1 MNRREFI
8 NSAGLLAAA
17 GAAAPLL
24 SSCSGSGVIR
34 KEDVRDSYSTELLVV
49 GGGPA
54 GVCAAVAAARMGV
67 KVMLVEH
74 GNCLG
79 GMGTR
84 GLVSPFMTCF
94 DGDGE
99 QMVIRGLFEEV
110 VDRMVA
116 IGGAIHPKDVR
127 HTSPYSAW
135 ITAGHDHCT
144 PFEAE
149 AMKFVMDRMCAEAG
163 VKLLFHADFVK
174 PLTKG
179 DALCGAVLLTKKGL
193 EAVSAAVVIDCT
205 GDGDVA
211 FRAGVPTSFGNP
223 ETGGVQ
229 PSTMFFSI
237 CNVDSKALEADVQK
251 HLHEFRKVNG
261 VSYRALHWRVAEA
274 EAAGEWDIAR
284 KSVNIYKKVKDDEWA
299 VNCTRLKA
307 VDSTDSESLTDG
319 EIEGRRQVW
328 EMMNFF
334 HKYVPGCKDAKLMS
348 TASTLGIRESR
359 HVEGV
364 KTLVAEDLV
373 NCVTPEDS
381 ILVASNSVDV
391 HGKGGSNATQ
401 YTTINGKWYGV
412 PFGTLVPVGVKGLL
426 VAGRCLS
433 ATSDAAGAVRVMPP
447 VMAMGH
453 AAGVAAAL
461 ALKGGVTPD
470 ALDVCDIR
478 KELLAQ
484 KAFLG

>member
-1 MNRREFI
+1 MNRREFLGA
-8 NSAGLLAAA
+8 AGALAAA
-17 GAAAPLL
+17 GAAAPVL
-24 SSCSGSGVIR
+24 SSCSQKGFKAS
-34 KEDVRDSYSTELLVV
+34 DVPNAYDTDILVV

-54 GVCAAVAAARMGV
+54 GVCAAVAAARLGA
-67 KVMLVEH
+67 KVMIVES

-79 GMGTR
+79 GMATL

-99 QMVIRGLFEEV
+99 QMVIRGIFEEV
-110 VDRMVA
+110 IDRMVA

-149 AMKFVMDRMCAEAG
+149 AMKYVLDNMCIEAG
-163 VKLLFHADFVK
+163 VKVLYHAEFVEPVMNHDSIK
-174 PLTKG
+174 
-179 DALCGAVLLTKKGL
+179 GAVLMTRKGL
-193 EAVSAAVVIDCT
+193 QAASAKVVVDCT
-205 GDGDVA
+205 GNGDVA
-211 FRAGVPTSFGNP
+211 FRAGVPCSFGNP

-229 PSTMFFSI
+229 PSTLFFHL
-237 CNVDSKALEADVQK
+237 CNVDSKALEADVEK
-251 HLHEFRKVNG
+251 HLHEFRKVDG

-299 VNCTRLKA
+299 VNCTRIKA
-307 VDSTDSESLTDG
+307 IDATDSESLSAG

-334 HKYVPGCKDAKLMS
+334 HKYVPGCENAKLMS
-348 TASTLGIRESR
+348 SASTLGIRESR
-359 HVEGV
+359 HIEGL
-364 KTLVAEDLV
+364 KTLVADDLI
-373 NCVTPEDS
+373 NCAVPEDS
-381 ILVASNSVDV
+381 ILLASNSVDV

-412 PFGTLVPVGVKGLL
+412 PYGTLVPVGVKNLL

-447 VMAMGH
+447 VMAMGQ
-453 AAGVAAAL
+453 AAGIAAAL
-461 ALKGGVTPD
+461 SATSGVTPGE
-470 ALDVCDIR
+470 LDFADI
-478 KELLAQ
+478 KSELLKG